1 MKRTANK
8 EYSML
13 IYQIKDFDMD
23 DYIKRYLYRM
33 GEKDEVRYETFIP
46 LADFMYKTGK
56 IDFDTFAARK
66 KDEQERSNGNI
77 VHIDASRGVKK
88 SIEKITAKCIY
99 FQDAIIRRACSKKDT
114 MTFSLSSAILK
125 TVLGAEYKRIIELFI
140 DMGYL
145 SLGSDYASEDVKK
158 YYYYTKGKYSTLYT
172 LKVCEFQV
180 ITTKSALLR
189 KYKEK
194 TQSEYLK
201 MKALT
206 TSKVI
211 ERYGQTFG
219 NRYDVSLKK
228 ITIEDKKGFNL
239 YVKERIKE
247 NPKSKY
253 YYGYVKDALEN
264 KEKSITKI
272 DEAGR
277 VYHCL
282 TNLDRDIKKFLNIDF
297 MLDCKNSH
305 PLLFNYFIF
314 LHHSIAPSS
323 SYIISD
329 YIKEFPIEE
338 DTNHNVG
345 GFLRKYLINNHIENA
360 SVAKLTDDELVYIC
374 LTSKGLLWDDI
385 AARHPDKSRN
395 EIKVQMFQE
404 VFYSNTAYAYHWK
417 EYAVK
422 FKEDFPNV
430 YSLIGIWK
438 KSKQPKQVKAYMEEH
453 KLHPEK
459 VTASLSVAMMN
470 LEARIFTTILNRLY
484 AKRWNAVHI
493 HDCIIVPKDGNK
505 NHPTKEQVE
514 EIMSD
519 VYKDFGLCPTFD

>member
-1 MKRTANK
+1 MTGK
-8 EYSML
+8 ENSML
-13 IYQIKDFDMD
+13 LYQIKGFDMD
-23 DYIKRYLYRM
+23 DYIRRYLYRM
-33 GEKDEVRYETFIP
+33 RGRDEVRHEAFIP
-46 LADFMYKTGK
+46 LADFLYKTGV
-56 IDFDTFAARK
+56 IDLDTFASRK
-66 KDEQERSNGNI
+66 KEEQERSRGHI
-77 VHIDASRGVKK
+77 VHIEASRGVKK
-88 SIEKITAKCIY
+88 SIDKIIAKCVY
-99 FQDAIIRRACSKKDT
+99 FQDAVIRRACSKRDT

-125 TVLGAEYKRIIELFI
+125 SVLGAEYKRIIEVFI

-158 YYYYTKGKYSTLYT
+158 YYYYTIGKYSKLYT
-172 LKVCEFQV
+172 LKVSEFKA
-180 ITTKSALLR
+180 ITTKSAQIR

-201 MKALT
+201 MKTLT
-206 TSKVI
+206 ASNVI

-228 ITIEDKKGFNL
+228 ITIEDEKGFNL
-239 YVKERIKE
+239 YVKERVKE

-253 YYGYVKDALEN
+253 YYGYVKDALED

-282 TNLDRDIKKFLNIDF
+282 TNLDRDIKPFLNIDF

-323 SYIISD
+323 SYIISEFL
-329 YIKEFPIEE
+329 KEFPIEE
-338 DTNHNVG
+338 DNNHNVG
-345 GFLRKYLINNHIENA
+345 RFLRKSLINNNIENT
-360 SVAKLTDDELVYIC
+360 SVAKLTDDELAYIC

-385 AARHPDKSRN
+385 AARHPEKSRN

-422 FKEDFPNV
+422 FKEDFPSV
-430 YSLIGIWK
+430 YLLIGIWK

-459 VTASLSVAMMN
+459 VTASLSIAMMN
-470 LEARIFTTILNRLY
+470 LEARIFTAILNRLY
-484 AKRWNAVHI
+484 AKRWNSVHI

-505 NHPTKEQVE
+505 NHPTKGQVE
-514 EIMSD
+514 AIMSD